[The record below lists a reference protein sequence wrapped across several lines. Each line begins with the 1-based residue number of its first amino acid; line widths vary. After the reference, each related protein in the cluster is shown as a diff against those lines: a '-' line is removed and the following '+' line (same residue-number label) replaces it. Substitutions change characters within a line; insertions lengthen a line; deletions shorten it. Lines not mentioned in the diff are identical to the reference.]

1 MVCFLG
7 TDLFEILKNVL
18 KRFIKEDIIAGFSV
32 SALGSIDVEKIEN
45 QKAYSEYLL
54 LRTIE
59 VISQTFFSY

>member
-45 QKAYSEYLL
+45 QKAYLKL
-54 LRTIE
+54 I
-59 VISQTFFSY
+59 